1 MNRSELD
8 VIEAQLRAA
17 AVAADH
23 SRQDLRRLRVAVR
36 KGGANFATLEQAW
49 AVHRRNQAALTESR
63 KRLATAMRLYKA
75 TK

>member
-8 VIEAQLRAA
+8 VIQAQHR
-17 AVAADH
+17 AVAIAADN
-23 SRQDLRRLRVAVR
+23 SRQALRRLRVAVR
-36 KGGANFATLEQAW
+36 QGKAESREADRA
-49 AVHRRNQAALTESR
+49 AADHKRNQAALTESR

>member
-17 AVAADH
+17 AVAADN
-23 SRQDLRRLRVAVR
+23 SRQALRRLRVLAR
-36 KGGANFATLEQAW
+36 KGGADSATVDRA
-49 AVHRRNQAALTESR
+49 AADHRRNQAALTESR